1 MDTLAEEAYHVRHL
15 HGDLSVIFV
24 RDLLKLELFVRLND
38 CLRRGQHH
46 LSDSSFGD
54 CSVVNLR
61 EYFFNFLLFRLSVGA
76 LGFDLLDEEVEL
88 GIESLLVGGVGILRL
103 NFVLLLPRQLET
115 FLFVDVRL

>member
-1 MDTLAEEAYHVRHL
+1 
-15 HGDLSVIFV
+15 
-24 RDLLKLELFVRLND
+24 
-38 CLRRGQHH
+38 
-46 LSDSSFGD
+46 
-54 CSVVNLR
+54 
-61 EYFFNFLLFRLSVGA
+61 VGA